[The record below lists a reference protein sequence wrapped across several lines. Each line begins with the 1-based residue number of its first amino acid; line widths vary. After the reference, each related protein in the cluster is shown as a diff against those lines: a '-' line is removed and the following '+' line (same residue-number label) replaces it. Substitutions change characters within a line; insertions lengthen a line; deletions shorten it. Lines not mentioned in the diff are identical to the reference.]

1 VLLLLLQQLPLA
13 ADMDTLPLRPLLKLM
28 DSAHDVLMLLHP
40 LRALLAVRM
49 L

>member
-13 ADMDTLPLRPLLKLM
+13 ADTLRLRPLLKLM